1 MRSGAGCPECIR
13 SRKERQKAD
22 EMFLAAMTKLRT
34 MVHVGDNP
42 KDIWELLNEEDFDGT
57 HGETS

>member
-1 MRSGAGCPECIR
+1 
-13 SRKERQKAD
+13 
-22 EMFLAAMTKLRT
+22 MFLAAMTKLRT